1 MSDTVI
7 LIEAEWQLRE
17 LVSGQEIRFGD
28 PAKVGYAGELGDK
41 NVLKLKPGVERTCE
55 ARLTAAEA
63 LKMVDVLDAERS
75 GTSIVVRGGDVQITG
90 QFQVE
95 QDGVGYLLKGRVKEV
110 AQNCPPLPKLMA
122 NADIGYVH
130 YTNGRTFIV
139 VDADDFAELAAA
151 AAEEE

>member
-1 MSDTVI
+1 MSDTVL

-28 PAKVGYAGELGDK
+28 PAKVGYASELGDK

-95 QDGVGYLLKGRVKEV
+95 QDGVGYLLKGRVK
-110 AQNCPPLPKLMA
+110 ALQLPATYEDDLIGMA
-122 NADIGYVH
+122 TWLDAACGDYPNDIPE
-130 YTNGRTFIV
+130 I
-139 VDADDFAELAAA
+139 E
-151 AAEEE
+151 